1 MSEEIISKE
10 ELSKL
15 MKINGEVRM
24 VGIKSYLDFILKEE
38 GEEGLKKIEEAM
50 LSFGFPL
57 KREKIRKMDF
67 YPLNQLAV
75 LLVTIKKLFNYSDE
89 KFQEMGTFQV
99 RGSLLL
105 TMLVKYLVSLNR
117 AAKELPNLWR
127 KHLTVGDLIAV
138 ELNEEKKYLIMRLEN
153 YRMHPIHCQ
162 ILKGYFLA
170 SLQRIIRET
179 GTCEETKCIFR
190 GDDYHEFLVKW

>member
-1 MSEEIISKE
+1 MEEIISKE
-10 ELSKL
+10 ELGKL

-24 VGIKSYLDFILKEE
+24 VGVKSYLDFILKEE
-38 GEEGLKKIEEAM
+38 GEEGLKKVEDTM
-50 LSFGFPL
+50 LSFGFSL

-67 YPLNQLAV
+67 FPLNQLAI
-75 LLVTIKKLFNYSDE
+75 LLVVIKKLFNYDDE
-89 KFQEMGTFQV
+89 KFQEMGKFQV

-117 AAKELPNLWR
+117 AVKELPNLWR
-127 KHLTVGDLIAV
+127 KHLTVGKLTAV
-138 ELNEEKKYLIMRLEN
+138 ELNEEEKHLTMRLEN

-170 SLQRIIRET
+170 SLQRIIIEKR
-179 GTCEETKCIFR
+179 TCEETKCIFK